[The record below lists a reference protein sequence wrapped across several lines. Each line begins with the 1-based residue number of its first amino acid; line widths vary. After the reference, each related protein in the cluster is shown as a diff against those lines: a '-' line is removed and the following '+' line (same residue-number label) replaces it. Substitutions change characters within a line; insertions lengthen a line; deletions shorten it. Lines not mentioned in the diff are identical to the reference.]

1 MDHRIEPLEHAFAPA
16 IIDDEPMLASIEGS
30 LRRVMMDS
38 GVFVDDPQ
46 RATELL
52 AVVMTYLRYT
62 CPRAADEESL
72 AISALYGMIIILH
85 GTGILT
91 GAHLE
96 LTPEAFVRHVCTGV
110 LEGDDPPQSARL
122 LVELGRQLR
131 ARGGSHEGT
140 RLFVHYAGR
149 TYRAYRD
156 TRENRLR
163 GTRAASL
170 AEYEHNRA
178 YRIGVFPWVWLWVGI
193 DALVP
198 PARLLGDERLR
209 RMLALTNEITY
220 MRNDVA
226 TLRRDVHDGMDNSVL
241 LLAAELGCSRAR
253 ALELVEQRSNDSVRE
268 VLALMRAVVDSLDH
282 QAAHEV
288 ARYTGFL
295 ESLMIGNVLAFAVFE
310 RMRYI
315 EMDTLA

>member
-1 MDHRIEPLEHAFAPA
+1 MDDHCRPLEHAFTPA
-16 IIDDEPMLASIEGS
+16 IVDDEPLLARIEAS
-30 LRRVMMDS
+30 LRQVMVDC
-38 GVFVDDPQ
+38 GVFVDDPH
-46 RATELL
+46 RAKELL

-62 CPRAADEESL
+62 CPRGADEESL

-96 LTPEAFVRHVCTGV
+96 LTPEAWVRHASTGV
-110 LEGDDPPQSARL
+110 LEGDDPPASARL

-131 ARGGSHEGT
+131 ARGGSDEGR
-140 RLFVHYAGR
+140 RLFVYYAGR

-156 TRENRLR
+156 KREQLLR
-163 GTRAASL
+163 GKQSASL
-170 AEYEHNRA
+170 AEYEHNRS
-178 YRIGVFPWVWLWVGI
+178 YRIGVFPWIWLWVAI
-193 DALVP
+193 DALMP

-209 RMLALTNEITY
+209 RLLVLTNEVTY

-226 TLRRDVHDGMDNSVL
+226 TLRRDVHDGMDNYVL
-241 LLAAELGCSRAR
+241 LLETELGCGREQAV
-253 ALELVEQRSNDSVRE
+253 ELVKQRSNDRVRE
-268 VLALMRAVVDSLDH
+268 VLERAVVGSPGA
-282 QAAHEV
+282 QEV
-288 ARYTGFL
+288 VRYTDFL